1 MSLAKKYLNIA
12 ESSES
17 NSSLLIQPK
26 MNRRVLIVDDE
37 KSVAESLQS
46 VLLSVGEH
54 SQPIKPRSSRQL
66 QSSSDANA
74 AHLPAKNSE
83 SEIPFDITVVHTPQE
98 ALQKIRQSVQE
109 SKPYAMGFFDVM
121 LNADIDGIELVKQ
134 ALAIDPEIY
143 AVFVT
148 AYHDRSVHSIQ
159 SYLGAE
165 QTDRWDYL
173 NKPFSEGEII
183 QKARH
188 LTSLWY
194 LKRLKNYQNEQIQE
208 IQRRLLQ
215 NERTATVAA
224 IGRGVAHEFGNLLM
238 QIVGNADLALIKNEP
253 ERMRQALETILTASE
268 TAGHV
273 LSRFKNLAQGIESN
287 EDVADVKL
295 QLIDILQPINEAL
308 DLMNFQFR
316 KNHIN
321 VVKANL
327 ESVLLEANKYSLVQ
341 VLMNVFINALHVMPK
356 GGDIK
361 LSLSKISPEIIS
373 LQIHDSGPGIEESL
387 LAKVREPLFTTKGEG
402 GSGLGLEIVEIE
414 HQGKMKLSNHPQGGL
429 LVEILLPIRQEHA
442 DKLC

>member
-1 MSLAKKYLNIA
+1 MSLAKKYLNTVENNHA
-12 ESSES
+12 DNNEA
-17 NSSLLIQPK
+17 NSSLLPQPK
-26 MNRRVLIVDDE
+26 LNRRVLIVDDE
-37 KSVAESLQS
+37 KSVADSLQS
-46 VLLSVGEH
+46 VLVSVNEQG
-54 SQPIKPRSSRQL
+54 QPVKPRSSRQL
-66 QSSSDANA
+66 QNTA
-74 AHLPAKNSE
+74 PSE
-83 SEIPFDITVVHTPQE
+83 TTAEIPFDITVVNTPQE
-98 ALQKIRQSVQE
+98 ALQKIRQSLQE
-109 SKPYAMGFFDVM
+109 GKPYAMGFFDVM

-134 ALAIDPEIY
+134 TLALDSEIY

-159 SYLGAE
+159 NYLGVE

-194 LKRLKNYQNEQIQE
+194 LKRLKAFQNEQIQE

-273 LSRFKNLAQGIESN
+273 LSRFKNLAQGIEGN
-287 EDVADVKL
+287 EQAVPVKL

-316 KNHIN
+316 KKHIN
-321 VVKANL
+321 LIKTNF
-327 ESVLLEANKYSLVQ
+327 ESILLEANKYSLVQ
-341 VLMNVFINALHVMPK
+341 VLMNVFINAVHVLPN
-356 GGDIK
+356 GGEIEISAHK
-361 LSLSKISPEIIS
+361 KSPEIIS
-373 LQIHDSGPGIEESL
+373 LQIHDNGPGIEQHLIS
-387 LAKVREPLFTTKGEG
+387 KVREPLFTTKGEG
-402 GSGLGLEIVEIE
+402 GSGLGLAICSEIVEIE
-414 HQGKMKLSNHPQGGL
+414 HQGKLILSNHPKGGL

-442 DKLC
+442 DKI